1 MLITAAI
8 SLTAAAAVNFIYFK
22 AKHDKLL
29 FPIVSAVVFS
39 VIISILL
46 YPKTDI
52 IAYIKYFSVLSFLHL
67 CSTNDIIRHRSDDI
81 FPLLMIAAALVLPQ
95 NLAASLVSFAVIAVI
110 FIIIIV
116 SGKDTIGG
124 GDIKMICALTFFFG
138 LTTTVTAVII
148 ACITGIIFAAAS
160 KYIAKLPDFGKRF
173 AFLPFVEVGYVIA
186 LLVKL
191 Y

>member
-8 SLTAAAAVNFIYFK
+8 SLAAAAAVNLIYFK
-22 AKHDKLL
+22 TKHDKLL

-39 VIISILL
+39 VIISMLL

-52 IAYIKYFSVLSFLHL
+52 IAYIKYFCVLSFLHL

-81 FPLLMIAAALVLPQ
+81 FPLLIIAAALVLPQ

-116 SGKDTIGG
+116 SSKNTIGG

-138 LTTTVTAVII
+138 LATTVTAVII

-173 AFLPFVEVGYVIA
+173 AFLPFVEAGYVIA
-186 LLVKL
+186 LLIKL